1 MIRNANVRRQL
12 LFLVTEDRQAAIR
25 WRFSR
30 LLVAPAAQ
38 KVHGPGDAIARANS
52 AMRGRRVIAGW
63 ISIRCPRIAAD
74 LARFD
79 PSAEPSCI

>member
-38 KVHGPGDAIARANS
+38 KVHGPADAIARANS
-52 AMRGRRVIAGW
+52 AMGGPEGHRRLDF
-63 ISIRCPRIAAD
+63 D
-74 LARFD
+74 LTPPDCDRFGPFR
-79 PSAEPSCI
+79 PSAEPSYI